1 MKKVIA
7 AIILAALFLTIP
19 FMIGGKKPAAFTEL
33 PDLSE
38 KLLRL
43 HVIANSDSEEDQ
55 ELKRRVRDAII
66 QKMNGKFKTA
76 DSIEETK
83 TIIRKNLD
91 EIQAA
96 AAKIVKKHGKNYPV
110 AAELGTYPFPTRRYG
125 IITLPAGEYQALR
138 VVIGSGKG
146 QNWWC
151 VLFPP
156 LCFIDITHGLTDERV
171 KQELKKVLKE
181 EEFRLVVDNANSGE
195 IPIKIRFKI
204 LDVFKTIK
212 MAGTKNLSNQ
222 IPPSPK

>member
-19 FMIGGKKPAAFTEL
+19 FIIGGKRSVTFSET

-43 HVIANSDSEEDQ
+43 HVIANSDSKEDQ
-55 ELKRRVRDAII
+55 ELKRKVRDAII
-66 QKMNGKFKTA
+66 QKMNGKFKETN
-76 DSIEETK
+76 SIEETK

-91 EIQAA
+91 EIQAIA
-96 AAKIVKKHGKNYPV
+96 ARIVKTHGKNYPV
-110 AAELGTYPFPTRRYG
+110 VAELGTYPFPTKRYG

-156 LCFIDITHGLTDERV
+156 LCFIDITHGLTDERA

-181 EEFRLVVDNANSGE
+181 EEFRLVVDNSDSGE
-195 IPIKIRFKI
+195 IPIKVKFKI
-204 LDVFKTIK
+204 LDVFKAIK
-212 MAGTKNLSNQ
+212 TAGSKNLSNQ
-222 IPPSPK
+222 VPPSPK